1 MKACRPQWSLE
12 DTHRLVSLAKE
23 GWPVAVIS
31 LKVKRSES
39 DVLAKLL
46 ELRLA
51 PPLEL

>member
-1 MKACRPQWSLE
+1 MKSHRPHWTLE
-12 DTHRLVSLAKE
+12 ESHRLVSLAKE

-46 ELRLA
+46 DLGLA
-51 PPLEL
+51 PPVEL